1 LRATC
6 SSLSGGA
13 RTAGKMLRRILSEL
27 KEHAPFTAIGAVT
40 GIIIM
45 VIIIVTSVPAHIS
58 EAVFYTLHPL
68 HVVLSALVTT
78 ALYRRYSKGKLW
90 AAVLIGYF
98 GSIGI
103 ATLSD
108 AIIPYL
114 GGSTLH
120 IGLGFHAPFLE
131 TEVFPYLGVP
141 KWVVINS
148 AAVIGI
154 AIGYW
159 RQSTKIPHSG
169 HVLLSTWASLFY
181 FTAFSTTIWLP
192 LLPLIFL
199 FIFFSVWLPCCLSD
213 IVFPLLFI
221 RRVASEGD
229 MAYTSH
235 HH

>member
-1 LRATC
+1 
-6 SSLSGGA
+6 
-13 RTAGKMLRRILSEL
+13 MLRRILSEL
-27 KEHAPFTAIGAVT
+27 KEHVPFTAIGAVT

-45 VIIIVTSVPAHIS
+45 VIIVVTQMPAHVS

-68 HVVLSALVTT
+68 HIILSALVTT
-78 ALYRRYSKGKLW
+78 AMYRRYSRGKLW

-98 GSIGI
+98 GSVGI

-114 GGSTLH
+114 EGATLN
-120 IGLGFHAPFLE
+120 IGLGFHIPFLE
-131 TEVFPYLGVP
+131 TAAFPYLGVP
-141 KWVVINS
+141 TWVVINS

-159 RQSTKIPHSG
+159 KQTTKFPHTG

-181 FTAFSTTIWLP
+181 FTAFGTAAWLP
-192 LLPLIFL
+192 LLPLIFVFL
-199 FIFFSVWLPCCLSD
+199 FLAVWLPCCLSD

-221 RRVASEGD
+221 RRVASGED

-235 HH
+235 HHS

>member
-1 LRATC
+1 L
-6 SSLSGGA
+6 SSPVGA
-13 RTAGKMLRRILSEL
+13 RSVSKMLRRIASEL

-45 VIIIVTSVPAHIS
+45 VIIVLTDVPSQIS
-58 EAVFYTLHPL
+58 QATFYTLHPL

-78 ALYRRYSKGKLW
+78 AMYMKYRKGKLW
-90 AAVLIGYF
+90 AAILIGYA

-108 AIIPYL
+108 AVIPYL
-114 GGSTLH
+114 GGALLN
-120 IGLGFHAPFLE
+120 IDIGFHAPFLE
-131 TEVFPYLGVP
+131 TEAMPYFGVA

-159 RQSTKIPHSG
+159 KHTTKIPHSG

-181 FTAFSTTIWLP
+181 FTSFGTASWMP
-192 LLPLIFL
+192 LLPLIFIFL
-199 FIFFSVWLPCCLSD
+199 FLAVWLPCCLSD

-221 RRVASEGD
+221 RKAGPQGN
-229 MAYTSH
+229 H
-235 HH
+235 

>member
-1 LRATC
+1 
-6 SSLSGGA
+6 
-13 RTAGKMLRRILSEL
+13 MLRRILQEL
-27 KEHAPFTAIGAVT
+27 KAHAPFTALGAVT
-40 GIIIM
+40 GIIVM
-45 VIIIVTSVPAHIS
+45 GIILIVDVPASIS

-78 ALYRRYSKGKLW
+78 AIYRRYSQGRLW

-98 GSIGI
+98 GSVGI

-108 AIIPYL
+108 AIIPFVE
-114 GGSTLH
+114 GSALS
-120 IGLGFHAPFLE
+120 INIGFHLPFIE
-131 TEVFPYLGVP
+131 TEAFPYLGVP
-141 KWVVINS
+141 KWVVIN
-148 AAVIGI
+148 AAAAIGI

-159 RQSTKIPHSG
+159 KQVTKIPHTG

-181 FTAFSTTIWLP
+181 FTAFGTASWVP
-192 LLPLIFL
+192 LLPLIFVFL
-199 FIFFSVWLPCCLSD
+199 FLAVWLPCCLSD

-221 RRVASEGD
+221 RKVAGGQD